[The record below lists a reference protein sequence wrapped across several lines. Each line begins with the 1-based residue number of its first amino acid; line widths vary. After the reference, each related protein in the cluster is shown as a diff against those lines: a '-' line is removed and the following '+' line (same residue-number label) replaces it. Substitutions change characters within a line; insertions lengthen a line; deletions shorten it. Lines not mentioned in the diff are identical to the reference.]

1 MLTDPAEYGDAR
13 GATPDRLRTAAWL
26 QYLIERLDA
35 AACVA
40 TAGDAGDTTVGAS
53 HAIRMRAGV
62 SLSRDAAAV
71 LHRLVPWI
79 ATDGGGC
86 ACDPTDPLGACS
98 HVPSAQQLA
107 EAERCCPG
115 SRAVFETAHGVI
127 DACTFDDPDVG
138 WAALARIA
146 GGVECNDDAGECT
159 ADETDGQGEPPLA
172 KNLREKLAVIAA
184 THAVTSARPGAIIDA
199 IVLRACGP
207 RDDAS
212 RIDEMAA
219 LAMFS
224 AVLAAGNGISVAA
237 YGDQHNLVARAIR
250 THRADLAS
258 VDGLLAALS
267 VCRLDRLVGAGSFW
281 AYYLL
286 AGIVIAAPE
295 VVREIGRRFHG
306 DTWQAWLD
314 HVLAWPMVSRFG
326 PNEDVAFERLR
337 DAMSLTSR
345 WNPIVRAKRMRT
357 RAVVTAR
364 FGEDAG
370 KADRPAAVGETKRNG
385 PRASTRTR

>member
-1 MLTDPAEYGDAR
+1 MLTDPAKYGDAR

-26 QYLIERLDA
+26 QYLIEHLGA

-40 TAGDAGDTTVGAS
+40 AAGDAGDTTVVAS
-53 HAIRMRAGV
+53 QAIRMRAGMN
-62 SLSRDAAAV
+62 LSRSATEI
-71 LHRLVPWI
+71 LHRLAPWI

-86 ACDPTDPLGACS
+86 ACDATDPHGACS

-115 SRAVFETAHGVI
+115 SRAVFEAAHGAI
-127 DACTFDDPDVG
+127 DACAFDDPDVG
-138 WAALARIA
+138 WAALEWIA
-146 GGVECNDDAGECT
+146 GGVECNGEDAGERT
-159 ADETDGQGEPPLA
+159 VDERGGQGEAPFA
-172 KNLREKLAVIAA
+172 NNLRERLAVVAA
-184 THAVTSARPGAIIDA
+184 TTAETSARPGAIIDA
-199 IVLRACGP
+199 IVLRVCGP

-224 AVLAAGNGISVAA
+224 AALAAGNGISVAA
-237 YGDQHNLVARAIR
+237 YGGQHNLVARAIS

-286 AGIVIAAPE
+286 AGIVIEAPDA
-295 VVREIGRRFHG
+295 VREIGRRFHG
-306 DTWQAWLD
+306 DAWQTWLD
-314 HVLAWPMVSRFG
+314 HVLARPAVSRFG
-326 PNEDVAFERLR
+326 PKEDVAFERLR

-357 RAVVTAR
+357 RAVPT
-364 FGEDAG
+364 
-370 KADRPAAVGETKRNG
+370 
-385 PRASTRTR
+385 

>member
-1 MLTDPAEYGDAR
+1 MLTDPAKYGDAR

-26 QYLIERLDA
+26 QYLIEHLDA
-35 AACVA
+35 AACAVA
-40 TAGDAGDTTVGAS
+40 AGDAGDTTVVAS

-62 SLSRDAAAV
+62 NLSRDATAI

-86 ACDPTDPLGACS
+86 GCDPTDPLGACS

-107 EAERCCPG
+107 EAERQCPG
-115 SRAVFETAHGVI
+115 SHAVFEAAHGVI
-127 DACTFDDPDVG
+127 DACAFDDPDVG
-138 WAALARIA
+138 WAALERIA
-146 GGVECNDDAGECT
+146 GGVECNGEDAGVCT
-159 ADETDGQGEPPLA
+159 ADERDGQGETPVA
-172 KNLREKLAVIAA
+172 KNLREKLAVAAA
-184 THAVTSARPGAIIDA
+184 TSAETPARPGAIIDA

-212 RIDEMAA
+212 RIDEMAV

-224 AVLAAGNGISVAA
+224 AALAAGNGISVAT
-237 YGDQHNLVARAIR
+237 YGGQHNLVAQAIR

-258 VDGLLAALS
+258 TDGLLAALS

-286 AGIVIAAPE
+286 AGIVIAAPDA
-295 VVREIGRRFHG
+295 VREIGRRFHG
-306 DTWQAWLD
+306 DAWQTWLD
-314 HVLAWPMVSRFG
+314 HVLAWPAVSRFG
-326 PNEDVAFERLR
+326 PKEDVAFEHLR
-337 DAMSLTSR
+337 EAMSLTSR
-345 WNPIVRAKRMRT
+345 WNPIIRAKRMRT
-357 RAVVTAR
+357 VATAR

-370 KADRPAAVGETKRNG
+370 KADRPSAVGDTKRND
-385 PRASTRTR
+385 PRANTRSR